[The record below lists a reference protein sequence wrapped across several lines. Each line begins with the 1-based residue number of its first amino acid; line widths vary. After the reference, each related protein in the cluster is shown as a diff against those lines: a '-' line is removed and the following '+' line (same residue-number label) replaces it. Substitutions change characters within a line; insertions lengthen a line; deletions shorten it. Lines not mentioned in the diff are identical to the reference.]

1 MTHIPDSLRTLFSA
15 TVTERD
21 GQPVVEIPEGELEAD
36 TVAPGETYRVAVLSP
51 VDDGEAAR
59 SPGVETGDEATRTGS
74 ADGRSGGTEPRG
86 PPVDEGEIREVTI
99 ETTGEQGDGLA
110 KVDRGYVVI
119 VPEGRPGETVTV
131 EIDTVRPNVAFAEVV
146 ADD

>member
-1 MTHIPDSLRTLFSA
+1 MTHVPDSLRTLFSA
-15 TVTERD
+15 TVTERN
-21 GQPVVEIPEGELEAD
+21 GRPVVEIPASEIDAAA
-36 TVAPGETYRVAVLSP
+36 VVPGETYRVGVFAHAAANGTTESTG
-51 VDDGEAAR
+51 DGETAR
-59 SPGVETGDEATRTGS
+59 RDPPSRRT
-74 ADGRSGGTEPRG
+74 RG

-119 VPEGRPGETVTV
+119 VPDGRPGETVTV

-146 ADD
+146 HDE

>member
-1 MTHIPDSLRTLFSA
+1 MTHVPDSLRTLFSA

-21 GQPVVEIPEGELEAD
+21 GRPVVEIPASEIDAD
-36 TVAPGETYRVAVLSP
+36 AVVPGETYRIGVFNHATANTSSESTGG
-51 VDDGEAAR
+51 GETAGRGSR
-59 SPGVETGDEATRTGS
+59 SRR
-74 ADGRSGGTEPRG
+74 ADG
-86 PPVDEGEIREVTI
+86 PPVDEGEVREVTI

-119 VPEGRPGETVTV
+119 VPDGRPGETVTV

-146 ADD
+146 TDE

>member
-1 MTHIPDSLRTLFSA
+1 MTHIPDSLRTLFSG

-36 TVAPGETYRVAVLSP
+36 TVAPGETYRIAVLSP
-51 VDDGEAAR
+51 VEDDEPAGESGAPAD
-59 SPGVETGDEATRTGS
+59 DEATQTRS
-74 ADGRSGGTEPRG
+74 SDGRSVGAEPRG
-86 PPVDEGEIREVTI
+86 PPVDEGEVREVTI

-146 ADD
+146 AND